1 MLYLVAFIAGGVGMA
16 LEIVGSRVLAPAFG
30 SGVNVWSSLISV
42 FLFGW
47 ALGSYIGGTIADRYP
62 KSLGLVLST
71 LLNAPAIAIVNSFG
85 RQLCLWISD
94 RYIAGQLGP
103 LLAAFLLF
111 MPSCVLFGVVSP
123 YVIRLLTTSPDF
135 AGRVAGRV
143 YAVSTMGSLVG
154 TLSAGFILIPML
166 PVSLIL
172 KLLSLAML
180 IAAALVLAHEALQ
193 RSALRLKMAAAVILL
208 TIITTPTPCK
218 ILYEKDSAY
227 HRIIVE
233 QIGSVRI
240 LRFGPTYQSAIDL
253 SDPSR
258 AVFPYTDYFHLSLIF
273 NPNIKRVLMV
283 GLGGGTVPMR
293 FWRDYEDAQIDVV
306 EIDPDVRDVAIK
318 FFGFKEDRRLQV
330 FIEDGRIFL
339 RRSNNK
345 YDLIMMDAYT
355 ATKYGLSV
363 PFHLATKEFFELVK
377 ERLTDNGIL
386 AYNLI
391 GQLEG
396 RAARSTLSFIKT
408 VSSVFPSV
416 YIFPVEYR
424 KRPWLYSE
432 RNIMLIA
439 TKAETKL
446 KPDDIVAK
454 ARLLANKR
462 VRIPLFVEIA
472 SDLYTGKLDL
482 ADVPI
487 FTDDYAPTEWLR
499 RQ

>member
-1 MLYLVAFIAGGVGMA
+1 
-16 LEIVGSRVLAPAFG
+16 
-30 SGVNVWSSLISV
+30 
-42 FLFGW
+42 
-47 ALGSYIGGTIADRYP
+47 
-62 KSLGLVLST
+62 
-71 LLNAPAIAIVNSFG
+71 
-85 RQLCLWISD
+85 
-94 RYIAGQLGP
+94 
-103 LLAAFLLF
+103 
-111 MPSCVLFGVVSP
+111 
-123 YVIRLLTTSPDF
+123 
-135 AGRVAGRV
+135 
-143 YAVSTMGSLVG
+143 
-154 TLSAGFILIPML
+154 
-166 PVSLIL
+166 
-172 KLLSLAML
+172 
-180 IAAALVLAHEALQ
+180 
-193 RSALRLKMAAAVILL
+193 
-208 TIITTPTPCK
+208 
-218 ILYEKDSAY
+218 
-227 HRIIVE
+227 
-233 QIGSVRI
+233 
-240 LRFGPTYQSAIDL
+240 
-253 SDPSR
+253 
-258 AVFPYTDYFHLSLIF
+258 
-273 NPNIKRVLMV
+273 
-283 GLGGGTVPMR
+283 MR

-482 ADVPI
+482 SDVPI

>member
-1 MLYLVAFIAGGVGMA
+1 MA
-16 LEIVGSRVLAPAFG
+16 LEIVGSRIMAPAFG

-42 FLFGW
+42 FLLGW
-47 ALGSYIGGTIADRYP
+47 AVGSYIGGIVADRYP
-62 KSLGLVLST
+62 KPLGLALFT
-71 LLNAPAIAIVNSFG
+71 LLNAPAIATINLFG
-85 RQLCLWISD
+85 RQFCLWISD

-103 LLAAFLLF
+103 LLAALVLF
-111 MPSCVLFGVVSP
+111 MPSCALFGMVSP
-123 YVIRLLTTSPDF
+123 YVIRLLTTSSEF

-143 YAVSTMGSLVG
+143 YAISTMGSLVG

-172 KLLSLAML
+172 KLLALAMFL
-180 IAAALVLAHEALQ
+180 ATVLVAAHQAIYAGI
-193 RSALRLKMAAAVILL
+193 SRLKLPTAIALL
-208 TIITTPTPCK
+208 TAVLTPAPCK

-227 HRIIVE
+227 HHIIVE
-233 QIGSVRI
+233 QVGSVRI
-240 LRFGPTYQSAIDL
+240 LRFGSTYQSAIDL
-253 SDPSR
+253 SDPDR
-258 AVFPYTDYFHLSLIF
+258 AVFPYTDYFHLSFIF

-283 GLGGGTVPMR
+283 GLGGGTVPTR
-293 FWRDYEDAQIDVV
+293 FWRNYGDVEIDVV

-318 FFGFKEDRRLQV
+318 FFGFKEDKRLRV
-330 FIEDGRIFL
+330 FIDDGRLFL
-339 RRSNNK
+339 RRTSNK

-408 VSSVFPSV
+408 VSSVFPSL
-416 YIFPVEYR
+416 YIFPVEYQ

-446 KPDDIVAK
+446 KPEDIVAK

-462 VRIPLFVEIA
+462 VRVPLFVDMA
-472 SDLYTGKLDL
+472 MDLYTQKLDL
-482 ADVPI
+482 SNVPI

>member
-16 LEIVGSRVLAPAFG
+16 LEIVGSRIMAPGFG

-42 FLFGW
+42 FLLGW
-47 ALGSYIGGTIADRYP
+47 ALGSYIGGMFADRYP
-62 KSLGLVLST
+62 KAIGLMLIALFNT
-71 LLNAPAIAIVNSFG
+71 PAIGLINLFG

-103 LLAAFLLF
+103 LLAAFILF
-111 MPSCVLFGVVSP
+111 LPSCILFGMVSP
-123 YVIRLLTTSPDF
+123 YAIRLLTESPDF

-154 TLSAGFILIPML
+154 TLSAGFILIPMM
-166 PVSLIL
+166 PVSVIL
-172 KLLSLAML
+172 KLLALTMLLTAML
-180 IAAALVLAHEALQ
+180 AAAHDALQ
-193 RSALRLKMAAAVILL
+193 RRAIKLKLPAATILL
-208 TIITTPTPCK
+208 LICLLTSAPCK

-227 HRIIVE
+227 HHIIVE
-233 QIGSVRI
+233 QVGSVRI

-253 SDPSR
+253 ADPDR
-258 AVFPYTDYFHLSLIF
+258 AVFPYTDYFHLSFIF
-273 NPNIKRVLMV
+273 NQDIKRVLMV

-293 FWRDYEDAQIDVV
+293 FWRDYQDVEIDVV
-306 EIDPDVRDVAIK
+306 EIDPDVKDVAVK
-318 FFGFKEDRRLQV
+318 FFGFKEDKRLKV
-330 FIEDGRIFL
+330 FIDDGRLFL
-339 RRSNNK
+339 RRSNK
-345 YDLIMMDAYT
+345 RYDLIMMDAYT
-355 ATKYGLSV
+355 ATRYGLSV

-396 RAARSTLSFIKT
+396 RNSRSSLSFIKT
-408 VSSVFPSV
+408 ISSVFASV

-432 RNIMLIA
+432 RNIILIA

-446 KPDDIVAK
+446 KPNDIVAK
-454 ARLLANKR
+454 ARLLAGKR
-462 VRIPLFVEIA
+462 VHIPLFVERA
-472 SDLYTGKLDL
+472 MDLYERKLDL
-482 ADVPI
+482 SNLPI

-499 RQ
+499 Q